1 MRGACEG
8 GDEVGRW
15 GDEGGTY
22 SPQRVRGGFGGWG
35 NTGTT
40 DARGL
45 KGQIFQKHVITGGK
59 RATHGRRGLMGDL
72 RESGNASEGGSWR
85 GTWGLAEKHS
95 KKHRG
100 EKGVR
105 RG

>member
-1 MRGACEG
+1 MGRGR
-8 GDEVGRW
+8 GDIFTSE
-15 GDEGGTY
+15 
-22 SPQRVRGGFGGWG
+22 VRGGFGGWG
-35 NTGTT
+35 NTGTR

-45 KGQIFQKHVITGGK
+45 KGQAFQQHVITGGK
-59 RATHGRRGLMGDL
+59 RATHGRRGLIGES